1 MKAEVDRMRVVDY
14 NKLEDDVTHLD
25 MSIKLLMVVQS
36 GLEEYIDHNIE
47 IIDGAIYSVINLQR
61 DIIERIKKDIGI
73 SNGVSD
79 NE

>member
-1 MKAEVDRMRVVDY
+1 MRVVDY
-14 NKLEDDVTHLD
+14 NNLEDDVTHLD
-25 MSIKLLMVVQS
+25 MSINLLMVVQS

-47 IIDGAIYSVINLQR
+47 IIDDAIYSVISLQR
-61 DIIERIKKDIGI
+61 DIIERIKKNIGI